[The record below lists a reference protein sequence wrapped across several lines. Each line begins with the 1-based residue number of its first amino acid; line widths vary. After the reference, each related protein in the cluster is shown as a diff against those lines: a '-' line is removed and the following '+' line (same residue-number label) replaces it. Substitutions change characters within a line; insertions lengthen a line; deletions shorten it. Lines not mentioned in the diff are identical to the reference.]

1 MTTLAIIPARSGSKG
16 IKDKNLR
23 QLQGKTLIEWAVRT
37 GLSTPL
43 VTDVYISTDSALYEL
58 IGLNAGAKSIGLREK
73 VLSGDSIKTVDVVI
87 DLLLKLQSQGITYDF
102 ILLLQPTSPQRN
114 AKDLYNLFQTLDIRE
129 ADAVVSVSLLEDP
142 HPYKLKCIHK
152 DGMVF
157 SFIKGSISEESRQN
171 LPLIYR
177 LTGAY
182 YLIKTEALMKYK
194 TFFPPLTAAFITEP
208 IVNIDTEQDLDFLN
222 FLIKSGRISL
232 VC

>member
-16 IKDKNLR
+16 VKDKNIR
-23 QLQGKTLIEWAVRT
+23 MLQEKTLIEWAVRT

-43 VTDVYISTDSALYEL
+43 VRDVYISTDSPLYEL
-58 IGLNAGAKSIGLREK
+58 IGLNAGAKSIELREK
-73 VLSGDSIKTVDVVI
+73 VLSEDSNKTVDVVL
-87 DLLLKLQSQGITYDF
+87 DLLLKLQSQGVMYDF

-114 AKDLYNLFQTLDIRE
+114 AKEIYNLFQTLDYRE
-129 ADAVVSVSLLEDP
+129 SDAVVSVSLLEDP
-142 HPYKLKCIHK
+142 HPYKLKCIQK
-152 DGMVF
+152 DGTVF
-157 SFIKGSISEESRQN
+157 PFIKDSTSEESRQN

-182 YLIKTEALMKYK
+182 YLIKTEVLMKYK

-208 IVNIDTEQDLDFLN
+208 IVNIDTEQDLDFLD

-232 VC
+232 LC